1 VVSGRLHVKK
11 DVEKERT
18 MKKDAKELSEQFK
31 AILEKFGTAYKD
43 IEQQI
48 NTEFA
53 ARDERIQALEDR
65 IAALEG
71 RA

>member
-1 VVSGRLHVKK
+1 
-11 DVEKERT
+11 

-71 RA
+71 RAS